1 MMKLYNCLALS
12 LFASVFFSCE
22 DVMDIHKDFIE
33 GGEIIYAPK
42 PDSIA
47 FIAGKERI
55 QFTCWTYNAPNVKT
69 VDVYWNGGLD
79 SLLIPVQMGTGRD
92 SVTVILE
99 NMEEKSFTFDVR
111 TTDNFGHKSLS
122 VTNFGTAYGDF
133 YQSTL
138 SDRRVKELSLSD
150 KGGTIDW
157 YAKVDGLVRNEIRY
171 VKKDGTEEIVFM
183 PAEENSAFCPDVKP
197 GSSFEYRSLFIP
209 EEEAIDTF
217 STEWKKY
224 ETAFPVEYMYDRSDW
239 SVLAVSDETASDGG
253 GMNTLIDGNL
263 GSYWHSQWDGGDAP
277 LPHWAVIDMQT
288 PKEIG
293 KLDIYRRPGN
303 TDAKT
308 IEVYVSDQPDA
319 DADGW
324 GKIGSAV
331 FGDKDNVVVTIP
343 ESVDTGKGR
352 YLKILL
358 PDSNRDPFIS
368 IAEVFVYGR

>member
-1 MMKLYNCLALS
+1 M
-12 LFASVFFSCE
+12 
-22 DVMDIHKDFIE
+22 
-33 GGEIIYAPK
+33 
-42 PDSIA
+42 
-47 FIAGKERI
+47 
-55 QFTCWTYNAPNVKT
+55 
-69 VDVYWNGGLD
+69 
-79 SLLIPVQMGTGRD
+79 
-92 SVTVILE
+92 
-99 NMEEKSFTFDVR
+99 
-111 TTDNFGHKSLS
+111 
-122 VTNFGTAYGDF
+122 
-133 YQSTL
+133 
-138 SDRRVKELSLSD
+138 
-150 KGGTIDW
+150 
-157 YAKVDGLVRNEIRY
+157 DGLVRNEIRY
-171 VKKDGTEEIVFM
+171 VKKDGTEEVVFM
-183 PAEENSAFCPDVKP
+183 SAEENSTFCPDVKP
-197 GSSFEYRSLFIP
+197 GSEFEYRSLFIP

-239 SVLAVSDETASDGG
+239 AVLAVSDETASDGG
-253 GMNTLIDGNL
+253 GMNTLIDGDL

-303 TDAKT
+303 KDAKT

-319 DADGW
+319 DAAGW
-324 GKIGSAV
+324 VKIGSAV
-331 FGDKDNVVVTIP
+331 FGDKDNVVVAIP